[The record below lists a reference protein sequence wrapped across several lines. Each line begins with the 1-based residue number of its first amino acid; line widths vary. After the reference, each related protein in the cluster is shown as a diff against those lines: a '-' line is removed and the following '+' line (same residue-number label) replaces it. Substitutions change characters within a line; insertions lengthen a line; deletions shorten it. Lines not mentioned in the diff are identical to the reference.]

1 MVETQRPTDVAV
13 YNERSLKALD
23 RALALSQGEFSLV
36 LVHCNYKRLR
46 DRVVRQ
52 LRELCANRYEIRE
65 LELPSSVTTLY
76 TTIQTYRHS
85 TEDVGTRERGD
96 AEKAEDIG
104 IENNEETKISSTH
117 ISPSPHL
124 PVSPSPRLPVSPSP
138 HLPISSPCP
147 SHFRI
152 GICRRAGRLVS
163 LHESS
168 PGRVSQTPALP
179 HSRVGE

>member
-23 RALALSQGEFSLV
+23 RALALSQGELSLV

-104 IENNEETKISSTH
+104 TENNEETKISSTH

-124 PVSPSPRLPVSPSP
+124 PVSPSPHLRVPLNRLL
-138 HLPISSPCP
+138 HLLHLLSKPTQLQNLQ
-147 SHFRI
+147 FN
-152 GICRRAGRLVS
+152 GNRLRHQK
-163 LHESS
+163 L
-168 PGRVSQTPALP
+168 LN
-179 HSRVGE
+179 